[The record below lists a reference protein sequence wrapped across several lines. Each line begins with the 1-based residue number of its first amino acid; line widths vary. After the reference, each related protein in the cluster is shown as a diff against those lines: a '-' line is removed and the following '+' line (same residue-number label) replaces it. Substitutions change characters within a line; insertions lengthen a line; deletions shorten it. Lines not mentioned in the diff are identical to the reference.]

1 MEKTIFNL
9 VRNSI
14 SHDVGEYFVKEI
26 VKQMTPEEVIELA
39 EQELKAI
46 EYFVRIELPSWN
58 YWKEKK
64 QRLNYLIRCKKLEIK
79 IKEK

>member
-9 VRNSI
+9 VRNTI

-26 VKQMTPEEVIELA
+26 AKQMTPEEVIELA

-79 IKEK
+79 IKER

>member
-26 VKQMTPEEVIELA
+26 VKQMTPEEIVEMAQHELR
-39 EQELKAI
+39 AI
-46 EYFVRIELPSWN
+46 EYFVRMELPNWN

-64 QRLNYLIRCKKLEIK
+64 QRLLKLIEDEQRKQGI
-79 IKEK
+79 